1 MSQTSYSQ
9 YQAAGF
15 AGLLADSMFS
25 DKVSYLAEGAILFGK
40 PVVLGTDKARQ
51 VATVGT
57 GVGQGALV
65 IGISVARHDVEQTSA
80 GVAQY
85 NDTNAVPVLKSGRIF
100 VETNDAVVAGAVAN
114 LKLSNGKFTDEAVAS
129 GIEAFTQIKATFIT
143 GTSGAGLAIVEIK

>member
-25 DKVSYLAEGAILFGK
+25 DKMSYLAEGAIPFGK
-40 PVVLGTDKARQ
+40 PVVLGTDKERQ
-51 VATVGT
+51 VAAVGT

-65 IGISVARHDVEQTSA
+65 IGISVASHDVEQTSA

-85 NDTNAVPVLKSGRIF
+85 DDTEATPVLKSGRIW
-100 VETNDAVVAGAVAN
+100 VETDDAVVAGAVAN
-114 LKLSNGKFTDEAVAS
+114 LKLSNGKFTDDTVAA
-129 GIEAFTQIKATFIT
+129 GIEALTQVSAKFIT